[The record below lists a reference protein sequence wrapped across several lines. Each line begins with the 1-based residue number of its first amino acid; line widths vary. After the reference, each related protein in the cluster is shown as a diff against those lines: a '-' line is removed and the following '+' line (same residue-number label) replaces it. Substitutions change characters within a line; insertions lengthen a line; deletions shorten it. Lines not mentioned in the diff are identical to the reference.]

1 MIQRGFIYLT
11 DLNPVIGSE
20 IGKTRPAIVVSNNL
34 NNRYSST
41 VTIVPISSTI
51 VKIYPTD
58 VSLERNEA
66 GLVNDSKAKA
76 DQIRTVDKRRI
87 GKKIG
92 EISNAKMQLL
102 EEAILIHLNI
112 SL

>member
-1 MIQRGFIYLT
+1 MFYWR
-11 DLNPVIGSE
+11 
-20 IGKTRPAIVVSNNL
+20 KT
-34 NNRYSST
+34 
-41 VTIVPISSTI
+41 
-51 VKIYPTD
+51 
-58 VSLERNEA
+58 EA

-87 GKKIG
+87 GKQIG

>member
-34 NNRYSST
+34 NNRYGST
-41 VTIVPISSTI
+41 VTVVPISSTV

-58 VSLERNEA
+58 V
-66 GLVNDSKAKA
+66 
-76 DQIRTVDKRRI
+76 
-87 GKKIG
+87 
-92 EISNAKMQLL
+92 LL
-102 EEAILIHLNI
+102 EKNR
-112 SL
+112 SGFSK

>member
-1 MIQRGFIYLT
+1 MIQRGFIYWT

-20 IGKTRPAIVVSNNL
+20 IGKTRPSIVVSNDI
-34 NNRYSST
+34 NNRYGST
-41 VTIVPISSTI
+41 VTIVPISSTV

-58 VSLERNEA
+58 VLLKKGEA
-66 GLVNDSKAKA
+66 GLTNDSKPKA

-87 GKKIG
+87 GKSIG
-92 EISNAKMQLL
+92 EIPVAKMQLI